1 MKMVLFIEFETADSL
16 LEIGFS
22 MWGTPYASHTHMSLE
37 IRKTLFDFAREYH
50 MSLLA
55 HAFI

>member
-1 MKMVLFIEFETADSL
+1 MKMVLYIEFETADSL

-37 IRKTLFDFAREYH
+37 IRNYMNFLFFF
-50 MSLLA
+50 LLA
-55 HAFI
+55 QS